1 MDLANF
7 SAYTVGEFDY
17 GIFLEKFKEMN
28 FFLIQELEACSYN
41 EFLISLDA
49 MLSNIPNAVAAVLN
63 IATQAGTGIDTAAD
77 SVSSGSTSLYK
88 AYDIF
93 AQAGDHNDEEK
104 FWRYSGQA
112 FQLFLSQLLKV
123 AAGDQDIEV

>member
-7 SAYTVGEFDY
+7 SAYTVGEFDA
-17 GIFLEKFKEMN
+17 GIFVSKFKEMN

-49 MLSNIPNAVAAVLN
+49 MVSNLPQAVAAGLN
-63 IATQAGTGIDTAAD
+63 LITQASTGFAD
-77 SVSSGSTSLYK
+77 SGVDSSGSTSLYK

-93 AQAGDHNDEEK
+93 AQAGNHNDEAK
-104 FWRYSGQA
+104 FWQYTGQA
-112 FQLFLSQLLKV
+112 FQLLLSQLLKV

>member
-7 SAYTVGEFDY
+7 SAYTVGEFDT
-17 GIFLEKFKEMN
+17 GIFLSKFKEMN

-49 MLSNIPNAVAAVLN
+49 MVSNLPMAVAAGLN
-63 IATQAGTGIDTAAD
+63 LITQAGTGIAD
-77 SVSSGSTSLYK
+77 SDAVSSGSTSLYK

-93 AQAGDHNDEEK
+93 AQAGDHNDENE

-112 FQLFLSQLLKV
+112 FQLLLSQLLKV